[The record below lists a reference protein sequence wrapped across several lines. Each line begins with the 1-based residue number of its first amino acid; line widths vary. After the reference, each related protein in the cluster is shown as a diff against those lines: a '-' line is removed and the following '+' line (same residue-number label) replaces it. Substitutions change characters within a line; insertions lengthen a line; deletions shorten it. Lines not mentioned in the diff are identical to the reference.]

1 MLSSVKPLSFFRVN
15 QMKLTKKWL
24 THRRKTIAHFLRRLS
39 SSPRLQIPYQR
50 QKQNRNLRN
59 QLIKYLFSS
68 LLLTCLYLSLGS
80 AISISQPVEDSTVE
94 KILQQGNFSE
104 AIRAVEQDWKNDY
117 QNYFSSTFLNSLQTG
132 EQIAKKISTIAI
144 ETKTKPAVIWML
156 PRSHQ
161 LELLLVTPGK
171 APIYRSI
178 PEANQEILLKTVKEL
193 IQEITNRRKTRSLS
207 YLTPS
212 QKLYQWTIAPL
223 SQFLEAEKIDT
234 LLLCVGGGL
243 RTIPWATLHDGKQF
257 LVQKYNLAEIP
268 AFALTDQSY
277 IDIRQAKILA
287 MGASEFSNLNPLPAV
302 PLELSTITQ
311 KGQGQTFLNQQF
323 TLENLQN
330 QRRKENYKIIH
341 LATHAEFQPG
351 EPKNSFIQLWQSQ
364 INLAQIK
371 ELGWNNPPVEL
382 LVLSACRTAL
392 GDKDAELGFA
402 GLTVQAGVKSV
413 LASLWYVSD
422 AGTLALMSEFYQ
434 QLKTAKIKSEA
445 LRKAQIA
452 MIQGKVKLTQGKLES
467 SRGGMLLPLSLGEIG
482 EPNLT
487 HPYYWAAFSAIGSP
501 W

>member
-1 MLSSVKPLSFFRVN
+1 
-15 QMKLTKKWL
+15 MKLRTKLL
-24 THRRKTIAHFLRRLS
+24 TQGTKTIAHFLRRLPS
-39 SSPRLQIPYQR
+39 HPRMKIPYPG
-50 QKQNRNLRN
+50 QKPKINLRN

-68 LLLTCLYLSLGS
+68 LLLTGLCLSVWIP
-80 AISISQPVEDSTVE
+80 ISISQPVEDSTLE

-104 AIRAVEQDWKNDY
+104 AIYAVEQDWKNDY
-117 QNYFSSTFLNSLQTG
+117 QDYFSSTFLNALQTG
-132 EQIAKKISTIAI
+132 EQIAQKISTIAI

-178 PEANQEILLKTVKEL
+178 PEAKREILLQTVKEL
-193 IQEITNRRKTRSLS
+193 IQEITNRRKRRSLS

-223 SQFLEAEKIDT
+223 SPFLDAEKIDT

-257 LVQKYNLAEIP
+257 LVEKYNLTEIP
-268 AFALTDQSY
+268 AFSLIDRRY

-302 PLELSTITQ
+302 PIELSTITQ
-311 KGQGQTFLNQQF
+311 KGQGKTFLNQDF

-330 QRRKENYKIIH
+330 QRRKEHYKIVH

-351 EPKNSFIQLWQSQ
+351 DPQNSFIQLWQSQ

-402 GLTVQAGVKSV
+402 GLTIQAGVKSA

-467 SRGGMLLPLSLGEIG
+467 SRGGMLLPLSLAEIG

>member
-1 MLSSVKPLSFFRVN
+1 
-15 QMKLTKKWL
+15 MK
-24 THRRKTIAHFLRRLS
+24 IAY
-39 SSPRLQIPYQR
+39 PG
-50 QKQNRNLRN
+50 QKQKRNLRN

-68 LLLTCLYLSLGS
+68 LLLTCLCLSLGTG
-80 AISISQPVEDSTVE
+80 ISMSQPVEDSTLE

-104 AIRAVEQDWKNDY
+104 AIRAIEQDWKADY
-117 QNYFSSTFLNSLQTG
+117 QEYFSTTFLNSLQTG
-132 EQIAKKISTIAI
+132 EQIAKSISAIAI
-144 ETKTKPAVIWML
+144 ETKTNPAVIWML
-156 PRSHQ
+156 PRSQQ

-171 APIYRSI
+171 APIYQSI
-178 PEANQEILLKTVKEL
+178 PEANQEILLQTVKEL
-193 IQEITNRRKTRSLS
+193 TQEITSPHKTRRIS

-212 QKLYQWTIAPL
+212 QKLYQWMIAPL
-223 SQFLEAEKIDT
+223 SPFLEAEKIDT
-234 LLLCVGGGL
+234 LLFCVGGGL
-243 RTIPWATLHDGKQF
+243 RTFPWATLHDGKQF
-257 LVQKYNLAEIP
+257 LVEKYNLALIP
-268 AFALTDQSY
+268 AFSLIEHRY

-287 MGASEFSNLNPLPAV
+287 MGASEFTNLNPLPAV
-302 PLELSTITQ
+302 PIELSTITQ
-311 KGQGQTFLNQQF
+311 KGQGNAFLNQEF
-323 TLENLQN
+323 TLENLQT
-330 QRRKENYKIIH
+330 QRRKEHYKIVH

-351 EPKNSFIQLWQSQ
+351 VPQNSFIQLWQSQ

-371 ELGWNNPPVEL
+371 QLGWNNPPVEL

-402 GLTVQAGVKSV
+402 GLTVQAGVKSA

-467 SRGGMLLPLSLGEIG
+467 SRGGMLLPLSLAEIG
-482 EPNLT
+482 EPNLK
-487 HPYYWAAFSAIGSP
+487 HPYYWAAFTAIGSP

>member
-1 MLSSVKPLSFFRVN
+1 
-15 QMKLTKKWL
+15 MKLTKKWL
-24 THRRKTIAHFLRRLS
+24 THRRKTIAHFLRRLPS
-39 SSPRLQIPYQR
+39 RRRMKIAYPG
-50 QKQNRNLRN
+50 QKLKRNLRN

-68 LLLTCLYLSLGS
+68 LLWTCLCLSLGS

-117 QNYFSSTFLNSLQTG
+117 QEYFSSTFFKALQTG
-132 EQIAKKISTIAI
+132 EQIAQKISTIAI

-178 PEANQEILLKTVKEL
+178 PEAKQEILLQTVKEL

-257 LVQKYNLAEIP
+257 LVEKYNLTEIP
-268 AFALTDQSY
+268 AFALTDHRY

-287 MGASEFSNLNPLPAV
+287 MGASEFTNLNPLPAV

-323 TLENLQN
+323 TLENMQN
-330 QRRKENYKIIH
+330 QRRKEHYKIIH

-371 ELGWNNPPVEL
+371 KLGWNNPPVEL

-487 HPYYWAAFSAIGSP
+487 HPYYWAAFSSIGSP